1 MPNTLDAAPHTLE
14 PSALPEPLSEDSAE
28 SSTEAAP
35 NSTILSGAARGQALA
50 LLASIFVIAACGLI
64 YELLIATV
72 STYLLGSSVTQFSVS
87 IGVFIG
93 AMGLGSH
100 LSQRVRENLLER
112 FVLVQVALG
121 VLGGCSV
128 ALMFWA
134 YTSRFLDG
142 GVLYGTLIGIGT
154 LVGLELPLL
163 TRMLKRYGTLRA
175 VIAQAL
181 SFDYVGALAGSLLL
195 PLLLLPTLGMM
206 RTA

>member
-72 STYLLGSSVTQFSVS
+72 SSYLLGSSVTQFSIS

-100 LSQRVRENLLER
+100 LSQRVTRRVPGIFILEEVEIGVVGGLSVWTLFAPYAAGTVDWREL
-112 FVLVQVALG
+112 
-121 VLGGCSV
+121 
-128 ALMFWA
+128 
-134 YTSRFLDG
+134 YTS
-142 GVLYGTLIGIGT
+142 
-154 LVGLELPLL
+154 
-163 TRMLKRYGTLRA
+163 
-175 VIAQAL
+175 QAA
-181 SFDYVGALAGSLLL
+181 FV
-195 PLLLLPTLGMM
+195 PVH
-206 RTA
+206 